1 MIDTFWRKYDHTE
14 LSVEETDNLRRQLG
28 QRLIST
34 MEKWH
39 PYWYPL
45 FPVYKNV
52 PVIAFDSD
60 FVAIT
65 ENINKIRNIFIQHSF
80 SFAIQ
85 IREFENA
92 RIIDGFTDKEYLL
105 EEDEDSVILPYMS
118 ECFWYDNNKDWIM
131 YVSHEGTVAFEGEWL
146 VNDIKEQLENYSE
159 FEIKN
164 FM

>member
-1 MIDTFWRKYDHTE
+1 MIIRD
-14 LSVEETDNLRRQLG
+14 LSVEKTENFRKQLD
-28 QRLIST
+28 QRLISK
-34 MEKWH
+34 MGKWH

-60 FVAIT
+60 FVAMP
-65 ENINKIRNIFIQHSF
+65 ENINKIRNIFIQHRVSY
-80 SFAIQ
+80 AIQ

-92 RIIDGFTDKEYLL
+92 RIIEGFTDKEYFLQ
-105 EEDEDSVILPYMS
+105 EDEDGMTLPYVS
-118 ECFWYDNNKDWIM
+118 ECFWFDSNKDWIM

-146 VNDIKEQLENYSE
+146 INSIKEQLENYWE

-164 FM
+164 FI

>member
-1 MIDTFWRKYDHTE
+1 MHFGGNMIIRD
-14 LSVEETDNLRRQLG
+14 LSIEETENLRKQLD
-28 QRLIST
+28 QRIIST

-65 ENINKIRNIFIQHSF
+65 ENINKIRNIFIQHNVSY
-80 SFAIQ
+80 AIQ

-92 RIIDGFTDKEYLL
+92 RIIEGFTDKEYFLK
-105 EEDEDSVILPYMS
+105 EDEDSVILPYMS
-118 ECFWYDNNKDWIM
+118 ECFWYDSNKEWIM

-159 FEIKN
+159 YEIRN